1 MTDQLPNEPATQA
14 PDQTAANRPGPDA
27 DAVARVPASARLR
40 RWTRRT
46 LLVLVTLWGLV
57 TAASMI
63 VVVTTSKRAAVPAG
77 LSFVQAGDV
86 RTRYR
91 EWGSGGSPVVLVHG
105 AFESAD
111 AWTPTADVLG
121 RTHHV
126 YALDLTGYGYSE
138 HKSPYNAA
146 HMADQV
152 NAFIAAMHLAKPVI
166 VGHSSGAAVV
176 AEAALRRPSAIGGLM
191 LLDGDAL
198 LTGAGQKSPVSYLL
212 IDPYRTAFLRVAL
225 RSDWLVRTAYARACG
240 PRCPRLDKQ
249 GVDQWRRPFM
259 VPGAEKA
266 AWQMLRNGVVG
277 IPTKR
282 LEQVR
287 TLPMPKSVVFGA
299 DDFVFSKSTPAET
312 AARIGAPSPTLIPR
326 AAHMTFISDPVPVA
340 TAISALA
347 SR

>member
-1 MTDQLPNEPATQA
+1 MTDQLPHKASSPDVATAVSAA
-14 PDQTAANRPGPDA
+14 PVRKT
-27 DAVARVPASARLR
+27 RLR

-46 LLVLVTLWGLV
+46 LLVMVTLWCLV
-57 TAASMI
+57 TATCM
-63 VVVTTSKRAAVPAG
+63 VVVLTTEQRAAVPAG
-77 LSFVQAGDV
+77 LSYVQAGDV

-111 AWTPTADVLG
+111 AWAPTAEVLG

-126 YALDLTGYGYSE
+126 YAIDLTGNGYSE

-152 NAFIAAMHLAKPVI
+152 NAFIAAMHLTKPVI

-176 AEAALRRPSAIGGLM
+176 AEAALRRPSGIGGLM

-198 LTGAGQKSPVSYLL
+198 LTGAGQKNPAAYVI
-212 IDPYRTAFLRVAL
+212 IDPYRTAVLRLAL

-240 PRCPRLDKQ
+240 PRCPRLDEQ

-266 AWQMLRNGVVG
+266 VWEMLRNGVVG

-282 LEQVR
+282 LEQLR
-287 TLPMPKSVVFGA
+287 SLTIPKSVVFGA

-312 AARIGAPSPTLIPR
+312 AARIGAPPPTLIPH
-326 AAHMTFISDPVPVA
+326 AEHMTFVSDPTTVA
-340 TAISALA
+340 AAITTLTPH
-347 SR
+347 